1 MGMSIAKPRRQSED
15 PDRRTE
21 ANWRAHFRQGSS
33 STQTIDVPRVRLG
46 SQIVSMM
53 QPAESWHGYNSA
65 TCRRVHFRLT
75 TLRRSL
81 RQRQV
86 RSIFVV
92 IPNTLVRQ
100 TFQVTLIDYDYVI
113 EQIPAT
119 VANPTLSN
127 TVLPRT
133 SEAGPF
139 RLDAQR
145 LDGTD
150 DLLIEARSPIKEKI
164 RYFGEESQGNASL
177 SCCMVQVL
185 FGCLVTLQCRMRR
198 RSCAMTKKQYSTPNV
213 RVGTVK
219 RSIAAI
225 ASR

>member
-1 MGMSIAKPRRQSED
+1 MPRQNSIRGHFKPNSHTYGQSCEEFRVGMSIAKPRRQNED

-53 QPAESWHGYNSA
+53 QPAEPWHGYNSA

-100 TFQVTLIDYDYVI
+100 TFQVTLIERLRDRADPCDSC
-113 EQIPAT
+113 QPNAQQHRSAT
-119 VANPTLSN
+119 
-127 TVLPRT
+127 
-133 SEAGPF
+133 
-139 RLDAQR
+139 
-145 LDGTD
+145 
-150 DLLIEARSPIKEKI
+150 
-164 RYFGEESQGNASL
+164 YF
-177 SCCMVQVL
+177 
-185 FGCLVTLQCRMRR
+185 
-198 RSCAMTKKQYSTPNV
+198 
-213 RVGTVK
+213 
-219 RSIAAI
+219 
-225 ASR
+225 